1 MMIGS
6 FRIALASL
14 LSVLAVGAVSIS
26 AMAAPYSKPR
36 QDAETCFWYGP
47 YVKDNPG
54 FNVGFPDSGAAY
66 WSADIAMPSGS
77 KIVLRGR
84 FAHARYQSVS
94 AYEANGAALD
104 SLTDYQTVPDRGS
117 RNPYLP
123 GERRTGEGRR
133 SFTVEIRNDVAPASG
148 RASNTL
154 YAKASAGD
162 RQILFFRLYV
172 PDRGRDLTGGVGLPT
187 PELVLADGRRM
198 TGKAL
203 CDALD
208 VADRIVPIPIPSKEQ
223 YAQLRDRPG
232 APAGFPAQNPPVFQA
247 FYNPKF
253 RTSCLYS
260 VNPGADCKPAI
271 VPSRAGGLYP
281 NIDNNYI
288 TTYLS
293 RHFGKVVVFRGKL
306 PTVPATYNRNPR
318 SSEQQLR
325 YWSICQNESI
335 ATTRAASCLYD
346 EQIPVDSDRNYV
358 IVSGLDSDR
367 PKNATA
373 ECGVGFLS
381 WPAAGDGAGHLDDAY
396 IYVRNMLPSSNFS
409 HANQNTKRPGD
420 EAAVLGDYLPRGE
433 YMSTEEFEK
442 MGCPASH
449 QDIRSQRMT
458 EPTTAT
464 SSLP

>member
-1 MMIGS
+1 MIGYS
-6 FRIALASL
+6 RVALASL
-14 LSVLAVGAVSIS
+14 LGVLAIGNFS
-26 AMAAPYSKPR
+26 ASATAAAHSKPR
-36 QDAETCFWYGP
+36 QEAGTCFWFGP

-66 WSADIAMPSGS
+66 WSANISMPAGS

-104 SLTDYQTVPDRGS
+104 SLTDYQTAPDRGS

-123 GERRTGEGRR
+123 GERRTGERNR
-133 SFTVEIRNDVAPASG
+133 SFTIEIRNEAAPALG

-154 YAKASAGD
+154 YAKASIAD

-172 PDRGRDLTGGVGLPT
+172 PDKDRDLTGGVGLPI

-203 CDALD
+203 CAALD
-208 VADRIVPIPIPSKEQ
+208 IAEQIVPIPIPSKDQ
-223 YAQLRDRPG
+223 YALLRDRPG

-260 VNPGADCKPAI
+260 VNPNTDCDPAT

-288 TTYLS
+288 TAYLS

-306 PTVPATYNRNPR
+306 PTVPATHNRNPR
-318 SSEQQLR
+318 SLEQQMR

-335 ATTRAASCLYD
+335 ATTRAISCLYD
-346 EQIPVDSDRNYV
+346 EQIPVDNDRNYV
-358 IVSGLDSDR
+358 IVSSLDSDR
-367 PKNATA
+367 PKNATV
-373 ECGVGFLS
+373 ECAVGFLP

-396 IYVRNMLPSSNFS
+396 IYVRNMLPSSSFP

-442 MGCPASH
+442 QGCPASH
-449 QDIRSQRMT
+449 GGMRSQRMT
-458 EPTTAT
+458 EPTTVKPAH
-464 SSLP
+464 P